1 MLVVI
6 PAPGGDQDMSLRKAR
21 KPVVI
26 QALIPEAPV
35 KALDERVLR
44 GFPAWISL
52 S

>member
-6 PAPGGDQDMSLRKAR
+6 PAPGGNQDTSLQQAR

-35 KALDERVLR
+35 EALDERILR
-44 GFPAWISL
+44 GL
-52 S
+52 SQLGSA